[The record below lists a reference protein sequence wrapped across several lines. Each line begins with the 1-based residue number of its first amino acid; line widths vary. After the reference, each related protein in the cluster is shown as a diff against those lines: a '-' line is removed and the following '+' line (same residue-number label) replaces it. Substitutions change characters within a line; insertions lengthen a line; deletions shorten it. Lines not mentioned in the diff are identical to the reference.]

1 MHLLVTKNNDIDRNI
16 FVLVC
21 RLVKRFLATHN
32 IQQKKENMSI
42 LSVFFFHVENNLYT
56 VHHIYEKSRS
66 GNKAGATHVQIYKTT
81 HIQLDAILTQSD
93 AKLLLYVLK
102 SFAG

>member
-1 MHLLVTKNNDIDRNI
+1 MIH
-16 FVLVC
+16 F
-21 RLVKRFLATHN
+21 
-32 IQQKKENMSI
+32 
-42 LSVFFFHVENNLYT
+42 
-56 VHHIYEKSRS
+56 YEKSRS

-81 HIQLDAILTQSD
+81 HIQLDVIFTQSD